1 MQLSIWKRLS
11 MKVVPSNV
19 ELEGQENNA
28 NMVTLVD
35 LQQKVHERTKMSLS
49 TWKHGNLYKSKE
61 ILRVHEK
68 VQKRLEIM
76 TILT

>member
-1 MQLSIWKRLS
+1 

-49 TWKHGNLYKSKE
+49 T
-61 ILRVHEK
+61 
-68 VQKRLEIM
+68 
-76 TILT
+76 